1 MSVLEPPETGRTVP
15 QSELPDQ
22 PLHLQPGGEVE
33 IFHHKKIF
41 QLTMKIFG
49 RIITTVSG
57 QTIRDVMR
65 YSRIKV
71 GPDMMEL
78 LTPGPI

>member
-1 MSVLEPPETGRTVP
+1 M
-15 QSELPDQ
+15 
-22 PLHLQPGGEVE
+22 
-33 IFHHKKIF
+33 
-41 QLTMKIFG
+41 MKIFG

-71 GPDMMEL
+71 GPDMMEFLSRKKCSPVWIILL
-78 LTPGPI
+78 LTPVPI

>member
-1 MSVLEPPETGRTVP
+1 M
-15 QSELPDQ
+15 
-22 PLHLQPGGEVE
+22 
-33 IFHHKKIF
+33 
-41 QLTMKIFG
+41 MKIFG

-71 GPDMMEL
+71 GPDMLEFSSRNDL
-78 LTPGPI
+78 LFGLFCC

>member
-1 MSVLEPPETGRTVP
+1 M
-15 QSELPDQ
+15 
-22 PLHLQPGGEVE
+22 
-33 IFHHKKIF
+33 
-41 QLTMKIFG
+41 MKIFG

-71 GPDMMEL
+71 GPDILEFVLKEMFSCLENYVADTRSFNRL
-78 LTPGPI
+78 KTP

>member
-1 MSVLEPPETGRTVP
+1 
-15 QSELPDQ
+15 
-22 PLHLQPGGEVE
+22 
-33 IFHHKKIF
+33 
-41 QLTMKIFG
+41 MKIFG

-71 GPDMMEL
+71 GPDMMEFVL
-78 LTPGPI
+78 KEIFSCLDYFVADTSSYMIDYAIKTQRKEPSGALSCVFMA

>member
-1 MSVLEPPETGRTVP
+1 M
-15 QSELPDQ
+15 
-22 PLHLQPGGEVE
+22 
-33 IFHHKKIF
+33 
-41 QLTMKIFG
+41 MKIFG

-71 GPDMMEL
+71 GPDMMEFLSRNVL
-78 LTPGPI
+78 LFGLFADTSSFMIDYAIKTQRKEPSGALSCVFMA

>member
-1 MSVLEPPETGRTVP
+1 M
-15 QSELPDQ
+15 
-22 PLHLQPGGEVE
+22 
-33 IFHHKKIF
+33 
-41 QLTMKIFG
+41 MKIFG

-71 GPDMMEL
+71 GPDMMEFLSRNVL
-78 LTPGPI
+78 LFGLFCC

>member
-1 MSVLEPPETGRTVP
+1 M
-15 QSELPDQ
+15 
-22 PLHLQPGGEVE
+22 
-33 IFHHKKIF
+33 
-41 QLTMKIFG
+41 MKIFG

-71 GPDMMEL
+71 GPDMMEFVL
-78 LTPGPI
+78 KEIFSCLDYFVADTRSYYDRLCHKDTAKGAFRCLELCLYGIRELA

>member
-1 MSVLEPPETGRTVP
+1 M
-15 QSELPDQ
+15 
-22 PLHLQPGGEVE
+22 
-33 IFHHKKIF
+33 
-41 QLTMKIFG
+41 MKIFG

-78 LTPGPI
+78 LTPVPIMIDYAIKTQRKEPSGALSWFFMA